1 MRDVGIYVHIPFCKQ
16 KCYYCDFKSFPK
28 KEDLIE
34 KYIRWLTF
42 EIEEVGKGNRFDFEN
57 GIDDKVIVKTIYV
70 GGGTPSYIDS
80 KYITE
85 IINKIN
91 ENFEVDKKV
100 ETTIEVNPGTVT
112 ENKLREYV
120 NSGINRLS
128 IGLQSTNNDILKSIG
143 RIHKYEDFLQTYEM
157 ARKVGFKSINV
168 DLMIGLPNQ
177 TIEDVED
184 SLKKVIKL
192 SPEHISVYSLIVE
205 EDTKIEKMLNEKII
219 ELPDEEMERK
229 MYWLCKNRLE
239 QAGFKHYEISN
250 FAKKGFESKHNVDC
264 WDQKEYMGFG
274 AAAHSYTNG
283 VRFSNI
289 DTIEEYIQNYEND
302 KVADNFVF
310 HEKQTK
316 ESQMKEY
323 MMLGLRKING
333 VSIQKFKNKFG
344 LNPIFEFRK
353 EIEELVNKELIEIDL
368 DDIKLTSKGID
379 FANIVW
385 EKFV

>member
-368 DDIKLTSKGID
+368 DGIKLTSKGID